1 MNDQQIWSKITA
13 NDVGALRVLH
23 DKYYHLLWLCARKI
37 TLCDSIAEE
46 IVSDCFLKLWEV
58 RGVLT
63 IEKSVKAYLLLM
75 VRNQAV
81 SHLRKARPE
90 VSTEN
95 ERLPELL
102 EEYDFA
108 DEEFYSDLYKAIAKI
123 PDQRRKILEL
133 AAFESLSY
141 KEIAARLNISVNTV
155 KTQMGRAYQFLKDE
169 LDPKNFVLFSLLNY
183 RIS

>member
-1 MNDQQIWSKITA
+1 MNDQLIWSKITD

-23 DKYYHLLWLCARKI
+23 DKYYYLLWLCARKI

-46 IVSDCFLKLWEV
+46 IVSDCFIRIWEL
-58 RGVLT
+58 RNGLI
-63 IEKSVKAYLLLM
+63 IEKSVKAYLLHM
-75 VRNQAV
+75 VRNQSV
-81 SHLRKARPE
+81 SYLRKARPE
-90 VSTEN
+90 VLVEN
-95 ERLPELL
+95 ENLPEPT
-102 EEYDFA
+102 EDYDFR
-108 DEEFYSDLYKAIAKI
+108 DEEFYADLYKAIAKI

-141 KEIAARLNISVNTV
+141 KEIAAQLNISVNTV
-155 KTQMGRAYQFLKDE
+155 KTQMGRAYQFLKEE